1 MVKEEEEE
9 EEEGMEEEE
18 RSAVFDDGRRAGGGS
33 GEIAVTGGEGE
44 VMRLRLGAIVLGV
57 KAFFF
62 SKK

>member
-1 MVKEEEEE
+1 
-9 EEEGMEEEE
+9 MEEEE